1 MFILHSG
8 DERNTNT
15 KEIIRMKELFQ
26 NYMLNISETNQNH
39 QKLMN
44 QFKIDIE
51 VLDRM
56 VHIKRLSSGIH
67 CKIKNVEI
75 DNSVVNLV
83 CGKDQS
89 EGNVFINGSE
99 A

>member
-26 NYMLNISETNQNH
+26 NYMLNISETNENH
-39 QKLMN
+39 QNLMN
-44 QFKIDIE
+44 QNKKDIE

-56 VHIKRLSSGIH
+56 VHIKRLTSGSQ
-67 CKIKNVEI
+67 CTIKNVEI
-75 DNSVVNLV
+75 DNSVVKLV
-83 CGKDQS
+83 GGN
-89 EGNVFINGSE
+89 GNVVK
-99 A
+99 